1 MQTKGEYDLAIQ
13 EHITIGRSAMDP
25 SDVRAHQNSRHG
37 NSAKRGA
44 KVLLSGMTAALAEQA
59 ESIRKTFG
67 TLKPEEMLRHYEERA
82 KEYESRVK
90 KERPETREY
99 AERLPWRLIGYFLG
113 FAFLYFA
120 LLCIVAICASL
131 IGPGNGFG
139 FGATIIL
146 PLTLGFVLIAYPLV
160 SELRRRREEDR
171 LNEVCAEDSRRKG
184 FIAGYMLAHEDKETR
199 DKAIAE
205 FQKHL
210 GDKSAAEF
218 LSEWGKSAKDDDRPS
233 WKNII
238 KNSPASSVAEDD

>member
-1 MQTKGEYDLAIQ
+1 
-13 EHITIGRSAMDP
+13 
-25 SDVRAHQNSRHG
+25 
-37 NSAKRGA
+37 
-44 KVLLSGMTAALAEQA
+44 
-59 ESIRKTFG
+59 
-67 TLKPEEMLRHYEERA
+67 
-82 KEYESRVK
+82 
-90 KERPETREY
+90 
-99 AERLPWRLIGYFLG
+99 
-113 FAFLYFA
+113 
-120 LLCIVAICASL
+120 LCIVAICASL
-131 IGPGNGFG
+131 IGPGSGFG

-218 LSEWGKSAKDDDRPS
+218 LSGWGKPAKDDGTVS
-233 WKNII
+233 LKNILEATPLGQSG
-238 KNSPASSVAEDD
+238 KDDES